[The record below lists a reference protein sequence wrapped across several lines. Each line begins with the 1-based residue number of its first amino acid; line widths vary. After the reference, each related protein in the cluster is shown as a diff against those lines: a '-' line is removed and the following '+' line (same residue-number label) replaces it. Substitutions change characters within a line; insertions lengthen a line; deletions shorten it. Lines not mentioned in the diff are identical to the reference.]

1 MLSNQGVELFGRIK
15 RIRRGD
21 LVGGSVSPW
30 VGSEVSKA
38 LTGPRL
44 AVSLPVHQDA
54 ALSYTNTMP
63 ATMLPAT
70 LLKL

>member
-1 MLSNQGVELFGRIK
+1 MELFGRIK

-21 LVGGSVSPW
+21 LVGESVSPR

-38 LTGPRL
+38 HTRPRL
-44 AVSLPVHQDA
+44 ALSLPVHQDA

-63 ATMLPAT
+63 GMPAAMLPAT